1 MREPNRP
8 EEKRRSR
15 ARSTAATI
23 IKSESGVEKT
33 RNSQG
38 RAKKPAQ
45 DAVEDLVAVLSQ
57 KVVGQPAATRVI
69 VPYIQMFQAGLAP
82 EGRPVGVFL
91 LLGPTGTGKTKT
103 VEALAEV
110 LHGSEKNV
118 LKVDCGEFQM
128 EHEVAKLIGAP
139 PGYLGHRET
148 QPMLTQQK
156 LNSVTSEKCSLSL
169 VLFDEIEKAA
179 PSMTRLLLGVLDKG
193 VLRLGDNST
202 VNFEKSLVFLTSN
215 LGAREMMRE
224 INPDFGFQSVRTPDR
239 TDLTNKLQNI
249 ALVSVRKRFS
259 PEFVNRIDC
268 IITYQPLTAE
278 SLSAILDQQITDLQN
293 HVNTR
298 LGNRSFTLEV
308 PFEARQFLLR
318 KGTSSEYGARE
329 LNRTIHRHLTQPLAT
344 LVATNQINAGATL
357 RVEAPEGAEK
367 LTLHTIEG
375 EAVRA
380 PAHPTVLLVDD
391 NRDLLH
397 FLERLMADAGWRL
410 LTAESATEARK
421 LVAENKVNAALL
433 DYMLPDGNGVELG
446 VEILTSS
453 PKGLVIIMTGTILPP
468 EEEALC
474 EEHNFPVLRKPFLAS
489 DVMNQIRSRL
499 VPAGKIA
506 RAETR

>member
-1 MREPNRP
+1 L
-8 EEKRRSR
+8 
-15 ARSTAATI
+15 T
-23 IKSESGVEKT
+23 
-33 RNSQG
+33 
-38 RAKKPAQ
+38 
-45 DAVEDLVAVLSQ
+45 AVLSQ
-57 KVVGQPAATRVI
+57 KVVGQPAATHVI

-82 EGRPVGVFL
+82 EGRPVGIFL

-156 LNSVTSEKCSLSL
+156 LNAVTSEKCSLSL

-193 VLRLGDNST
+193 QLRLGDNST

-215 LGAREMMRE
+215 LGAREMLRE
-224 INPDFGFQSVRTPDR
+224 ISPEFGFQSVKTAERS
-239 TDLTNKLQNI
+239 DLTGKLQAI
-249 ALVSVRKRFS
+249 GLGAVRKRFS

-268 IITYQPLTAE
+268 IITYQPLTPE
-278 SLSAILDQQITDLQN
+278 SLSAILDKQIADLQN

-298 LGNRSFTLEV
+298 LGNRSFTLDV
-308 PFEARQFLLR
+308 PPDARQFLLQ

-344 LVATNQINAGATL
+344 MVATNQVSPQG
-357 RVEAPEGAEK
+357 RVWVEVTESGEK
-367 LTLHTIEG
+367 LNLRTLESQTTP
-375 EAVRA
+375 A
-380 PAHPTVLLVDD
+380 PANPTVLLVDD

-397 FLERLMADAGWRL
+397 FLERLMANDGWTL
-410 LTAESATEARK
+410 LTAESATEAKR
-421 LVAENKVNAALL
+421 LVLIHKPNAALL

-446 VEILTSS
+446 VEFLQAV
-453 PKGLVIIMTGTILPP
+453 PEMLVIVMTGTILPP

-499 VPAGKIA
+499 TPANA
-506 RAETR
+506 TQA

>member
-1 MREPNRP
+1 MKEPERPGERPRPRVRKVTTAILKAESDVEKPKIPPNRP
-8 EEKRRSR
+8 RR
-15 ARSTAATI
+15 
-23 IKSESGVEKT
+23 
-33 RNSQG
+33 Q
-38 RAKKPAQ
+38 PAGPL
-45 DAVEDLVAVLSQ
+45 EDLSAVLSQ
-57 KVVGQPAATRVI
+57 KVVGQPAATKVI
-69 VPYIQMFQAGLAP
+69 VAYVQMFQAGLAP

-156 LNSVTSEKCSLSL
+156 LNAVTSEKNSISL

-179 PSMTRLLLGVLDKG
+179 PSMNRLLLGVLDKG
-193 VLRLGDNST
+193 LLRLGDNST

-215 LGAREMMRE
+215 LGAREMMKE
-224 INPDFGFQSVRTPDR
+224 INPDFGFQSVRGGDR
-239 TDLTNKLQNI
+239 PDLTGKLQNI
-249 ALVSVRKRFS
+249 GMVAVRKRFS
-259 PEFVNRIDC
+259 PEFVNRIDA

-278 SLSAILDQQITDLQN
+278 SLSAILDQQIVDLQN

-298 LGNRSFTLEV
+298 LGNRSFTLDV
-308 PFEARQFLLR
+308 PFEARQFLLK
-318 KGTSSEYGARE
+318 KGTSSEFGARE
-329 LNRTIHRHLTQPLAT
+329 LNRTIHRNLTQPLAT
-344 LVATNQINAGATL
+344 LVATNQVNPGARVRVDVSEADDKLLIRSQEPAG
-357 RVEAPEGAEK
+357 VS
-367 LTLHTIEG
+367 
-375 EAVRA
+375 A
-380 PAHPTVLLVDD
+380 PANPTVLLVDD

-397 FLERLMADAGWRL
+397 FLERLMADAGWTL
-410 LTAESATEARK
+410 LTAESATEAKRLMQEHK
-421 LVAENKVNAALL
+421 PNAALL

-446 VEILTSS
+446 VEFLQSV
-453 PKGLVIIMTGTILPP
+453 PQMLVIVMTGTILPP

-499 VPAGKIA
+499 LPVAA
-506 RAETR
+506 VRA

>member
-1 MREPNRP
+1 MKEPERPGERPRPRVRKVTTAILKAESDVEKPKNPPNRP
-8 EEKRRSR
+8 KR
-15 ARSTAATI
+15 TPT
-23 IKSESGVEKT
+23 G
-33 RNSQG
+33 
-38 RAKKPAQ
+38 PM
-45 DAVEDLVAVLSQ
+45 EDLSAVLSQ

-103 VEALAEV
+103 IEALADV

-148 QPMLTQQK
+148 QPMLTQQR
-156 LNSVTSEKCSLSL
+156 LNAVTSEKCNLSL

-193 VLRLGDNST
+193 QLRLGDNST

-224 INPDFGFQSVRTPDR
+224 INPEFGFQSVKQTER
-239 TDLTNKLQNI
+239 TDLTNKLQAI

-278 SLSAILDQQITDLQN
+278 SLSAILDKQIADLQN

-298 LGNRSFTLEV
+298 LGNRSFVLDV
-308 PFEARQFLLR
+308 PPRSRQFLLQ

-329 LNRTIHRHLTQPLAT
+329 LNRTIHRYVTQPLAT
-344 LVATNQINAGATL
+344 MVATNQVNPGA
-357 RVEAPEGAEK
+357 RVWVEVDQPAEK
-367 LTLHTIEG
+367 LSLRS
-375 EAVRA
+375 ADA
-380 PAHPTVLLVDD
+380 QSAAAAANPTVLLVDD
-391 NRDLLH
+391 
-397 FLERLMADAGWRL
+397 
-410 LTAESATEARK
+410 
-421 LVAENKVNAALL
+421 
-433 DYMLPDGNGVELG
+433 
-446 VEILTSS
+446 
-453 PKGLVIIMTGTILPP
+453 
-468 EEEALC
+468 
-474 EEHNFPVLRKPFLAS
+474 
-489 DVMNQIRSRL
+489 
-499 VPAGKIA
+499 
-506 RAETR
+506 

>member
-1 MREPNRP
+1 MKEPNRP
-8 EEKRRSR
+8 EERRRSR
-15 ARSTAATI
+15 AKNPAPAI
-23 IKSESGVEKT
+23 IKGEGSVEKP
-33 RNSQG
+33 RGNQG
-38 RAKKPAQ
+38 KSKKPA
-45 DAVEDLVAVLSQ
+45 AEPLEDLTSVLSQ
-57 KVVGQPAATRVI
+57 KVVGQPTATKVI

-110 LHGSEKNV
+110 LHGTEKNV

-156 LNSVTSEKCSLSL
+156 LNAVTSEKCNLSL

-193 VLRLGDNST
+193 ILRLGDNST

-224 INPDFGFQSVRTPDR
+224 INPDFGFQSVKGTERA
-239 TDLTNKLQNI
+239 DLTSKLQNI
-249 ALVSVRKRFS
+249 ALVAVRKRFS

-278 SLSAILDQQITDLQN
+278 SLAAILDKQISDLQN

-308 PFEARQFLLR
+308 PQGAREFLLK
-318 KGTSSEYGARE
+318 KGTSPEYGARE

-344 LVATNQINAGATL
+344 LVATNQVSAGS
-357 RVEAPEGAEK
+357 RVSVDVGDDGEK
-367 LTLHTIEG
+367 LNIRTVASTTSPM
-375 EAVRA
+375 
-380 PAHPTVLLVDD
+380 PANPTVLLVDD

-397 FLERLMADAGWRL
+397 FLERLMANDGWTL
-410 LTAESATEARK
+410 LTAESATDAKR
-421 LVAENKVNAALL
+421 LVQEHKPNAALL

-446 VEILTSS
+446 VEFLQSV
-453 PKGLVIIMTGTILPP
+453 PQMLVIVMTGTILPP

-499 VPAGKIA
+499 TPTGDAV
-506 RAETR
+506 RA